1 MRIDLREIAVAKKQ
15 DGWCPGRESNPYSQ
29 RPRDFKSLV
38 STNFTTRAGAAICF
52 APRYEKGKATGA
64 FPFRIW
70 SGRRV
75 SNSRPQPWQGCALPT
90 ELLPR
95 ISWRRGPESNR
106 PTRICNPVHNRFATA
121 PPTNK
126 LCVTTYYRK
135 KLCFSQETWSGRRVS
150 NSRPQ
155 PWQGCALPTEL
166 LPRQT
171 ERAL

>member
-1 MRIDLREIAVAKKQ
+1 MFRIILDFLELSVGARNRDRTGTAV
-15 DGWCPGRESNPYSQ
+15 

-38 STNFTTRAGAAICF
+38 STNFTIRAGLPLILRQADTK
-52 APRYEKGKATGA
+52 KGKRSSLSL
-64 FPFRIW
+64 FIW

-90 ELLPR
+90 ELLPQNL
-95 ISWRRGPESNR
+95 WRRGPESNR

-121 PPTNK
+121 PR
-126 LCVTTYYRK
+126 LHYYM
-135 KLCFSQETWSGRRVS
+135 FDWSGKRVS

-166 LPRQT
+166 FPRRT